1 MLKFFQH
8 LSSILLKPGGGET
21 FPRSG
26 GGGAGGPREL
36 TDSWGQLPPRGGG
49 GGVGSALKKGGPG
62 PRILPGSPQT
72 TWARAYLENSQAKRK
87 PVLQVFVLKNTT
99 PLASF
104 EVVPGILGELP

>member
-8 LSSILLKPGGGET
+8 LSSILLKPERKET
-21 FPRSG
+21 FSCSVSA
-26 GGGAGGPREL
+26 GARGPKEL
-36 TDSWGQLPPRGGG
+36 TDTESWLPISGKG